1 MKKTYVK
8 LEDALK
14 SFPKEFIDT
23 IVKFLHIKLK
33 DIKGFIFTFDEKYN
47 FTNFSVDIEVPKEK
61 TIDIISMFKQCG
73 FSDDEIKGVSFKYI
87 KDGKI
92 IFNIE
97 NGVDITKCTNEKIT
111 DIVKHDINSFTI
123 NYSGDNTGK
132 LDIIFANKDFEGYDN
147 PGITDEQL
155 LKVLLERNVSNKEFC
170 HKIKEAIDL
179 L

>member
-1 MKKTYVK
+1 MEKTYVN

-33 DIKGFIFTFDEKYN
+33 DVKGFIFTFDDAHHL
-47 FTNFSVDIEVPKEK
+47 TNFAVDIEAPKEK
-61 TIDIISMFKQCG
+61 TMDIISMFKQCG
-73 FSDDEIKGVSFKYI
+73 FSDDEIKGVSFKYV
-87 KDGKI
+87 KDGRI
-92 IFNIE
+92 VFNIE
-97 NGVDITKCTNEKIT
+97 NGVDITKCTNGKIA

-123 NYSGDNTGK
+123 TYLGDNTGK
-132 LDIIFANKDFEGYDN
+132 LDIIFANKDFNGYYN

-155 LKVLLERNVSNKEFC
+155 LKVLLDRNVSNKEFC
-170 HKIKEAIDL
+170 HKIKDAIDL

>member
-14 SFPKEFIDT
+14 SFPNEFINT
-23 IVKFLHIKLK
+23 IIKFLNVKLT
-33 DIKGFIFTFDEKYN
+33 DIKGFIFTFDKKYN
-47 FTNFSVDIEVPKEK
+47 LTNFAVDIEVPEEK
-61 TIDIISMFKQCG
+61 TIDVISMFKQCG
-73 FSDDEIKGVSFKYI
+73 FSDDELKGVSFKYV

-92 IFNIE
+92 VFNIE
-97 NGVDITKCTNEKIT
+97 NGVDITKCKNEKIT
-111 DIVKHDINSFTI
+111 DIVKHDVNSFTI
-123 NYSGDNTGK
+123 NYTDNIGK
-132 LDIIFANKDFEGYDN
+132 LDIIFANKDFEGHIN

>member
-23 IVKFLHIKLK
+23 IVKFLNIKLK
-33 DIKGFIFTFDEKYN
+33 DIKGFTFTFDEKYN

-97 NGVDITKCTNEKIT
+97 NGVDVTKCTNEKIT

-132 LDIIFANKDFEGYDN
+132 LDIIFAYEDVEGYN
-147 PGITDEQL
+147 HSGITDEQL